1 MTHFR
6 KSTSI
11 NNFIPPSMETNLPSL
26 TRYYSLNRVGK
37 PVNNLDLVNRNN
49 NAVNQRH
56 NVYATMGHR
65 GGNVRIIAPQD
76 QEMFNVRGESRGSG
90 DNYEATYNVSS
101 TSDYN
106 TISVSDESTD
116 NQTLIRN
123 SGLEVRGLLGLQRVA
138 RGVRMAV
145 FIFAI
150 LSPIIMITLPKMEL
164 LGLKHSQLK
173 CGVGCEGL
181 KISIIFKLILLVLC
195 WWAVQLRSQV
205 TGPRPD
211 LARTVLSG
219 LVVLLLTVHWSLYL
233 SQLSPDNRVSLQYEA
248 VVDCAG
254 GLVTALLSLLLLGLP
269 ACTKSSN
276 GPRAPVQLTRL
287 TIALTFLSS
296 LVSVVLVVSLVSWLS
311 VGTFWLA
318 HSRIRLEVDQEAECS
333 LTLLVI
339 TGITVF
345 LSWTGLLSGL
355 IMNNHL

>member
-49 NAVNQRH
+49 TVNQF

-116 NQTLIRN
+116 NQTLIRAP
-123 SGLEVRGLLGLQRVA
+123 GLEVRGLLGLQRVA

-145 FIFAI
+145 FILAV

-254 GLVTALLSLLLLGLP
+254 GLVTTLLYLHYLSVL
-269 ACTKSSN
+269 
-276 GPRAPVQLTRL
+276 L
-287 TIALTFLSS
+287 TILRPRLSPGLALHIVRAEDGQSTHIDLGQ
-296 LVSVVLVVSLVSWLS
+296 VTIQVLER
-311 VGTFWLA
+311 
-318 HSRIRLEVDQEAECS
+318 SR
-333 LTLLVI
+333 
-339 TGITVF
+339 
-345 LSWTGLLSGL
+345 
-355 IMNNHL
+355 

>member
-49 NAVNQRH
+49 TVNQF

-116 NQTLIRN
+116 NQTLIRAP
-123 SGLEVRGLLGLQRVA
+123 GLEVRGLLGLQRVA

-145 FIFAI
+145 FILAI

-254 GLVTALLSLLLLGLP
+254 GLVTALLYLHYLSVL
-269 ACTKSSN
+269 
-276 GPRAPVQLTRL
+276 L
-287 TIALTFLSS
+287 TILRPRLSPGLALHIVRAEDGQSTHIDLGQ
-296 LVSVVLVVSLVSWLS
+296 VTIQVLER
-311 VGTFWLA
+311 
-318 HSRIRLEVDQEAECS
+318 SR
-333 LTLLVI
+333 
-339 TGITVF
+339 
-345 LSWTGLLSGL
+345 
-355 IMNNHL
+355 

>member
-49 NAVNQRH
+49 TVNQF

-116 NQTLIRN
+116 NQTLIRVP
-123 SGLEVRGLLGLQRVA
+123 GLEVRGLLGLQRVA

-145 FIFAI
+145 FILAV

-181 KISIIFKLILLVLC
+181 KISIIFKLILLGLC

-205 TGPRPD
+205 SGPRPD

-254 GLVTALLSLLLLGLP
+254 GLVTTLLYLHYLSVL
-269 ACTKSSN
+269 
-276 GPRAPVQLTRL
+276 L
-287 TIALTFLSS
+287 TILRPRLSPGLALHIVRAEDGQSTHIDLGQ
-296 LVSVVLVVSLVSWLS
+296 VSIQVLER
-311 VGTFWLA
+311 
-318 HSRIRLEVDQEAECS
+318 SR
-333 LTLLVI
+333 
-339 TGITVF
+339 
-345 LSWTGLLSGL
+345 
-355 IMNNHL
+355 

>member
-1 MTHFR
+1 MNIRITNLR

-26 TRYYSLNRVGK
+26 TRYYSLNRVGR

-49 NAVNQRH
+49 AVNQF

-76 QEMFNVRGESRGSG
+76 QDREIFNVRGESRGSG

-116 NQTLIRN
+116 NQTLIRAP
-123 SGLEVRGLLGLQRVA
+123 GLEVRGLLGLQRVA

-145 FIFAI
+145 FILAI

-254 GLVTALLSLLLLGLP
+254 GLVTALLYLHYLSVL
-269 ACTKSSN
+269 
-276 GPRAPVQLTRL
+276 L
-287 TIALTFLSS
+287 TILRPRLSPGLALHIVRAEDGQSTHIDLGQ
-296 LVSVVLVVSLVSWLS
+296 VTIQVLER
-311 VGTFWLA
+311 
-318 HSRIRLEVDQEAECS
+318 SR
-333 LTLLVI
+333 
-339 TGITVF
+339 
-345 LSWTGLLSGL
+345 
-355 IMNNHL
+355 